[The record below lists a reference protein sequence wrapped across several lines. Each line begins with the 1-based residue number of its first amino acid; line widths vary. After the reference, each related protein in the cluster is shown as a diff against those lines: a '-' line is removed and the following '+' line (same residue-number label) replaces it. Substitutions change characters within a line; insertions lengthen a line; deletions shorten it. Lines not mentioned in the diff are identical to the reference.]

1 MNRAAA
7 SRRIVGCLRRM
18 GMPAAWKANRIICE
32 AVLACRDNP
41 GQICG
46 AWLSQIL
53 PTAAAACGVSRSCA
67 ETAISRALKD
77 LWHKHGRKVRAV
89 LRLPEAAEKPGCRD
103 FILLIS
109 GAAFDDGEDG
119 V

>member
-1 MNRAAA
+1 MTGAAA
-7 SRRIVGCLRRM
+7 SRRIIGCLRRM
-18 GMPAAWKANRIICE
+18 GMPPGWKANRIICE
-32 AVLACRDNP
+32 AVLACLANP
-41 GQICG
+41 GQMYG

-53 PTAAAACGVSRSCA
+53 PTAAEAAGVSRSCA
-67 ETAISRALKD
+67 ETAISRALQD

-89 LRLPEAAEKPGCRD
+89 LRLPETAEKPGCRD

-109 GAAFDDGEDG
+109 DAAFDDGEDG

>member
-32 AVLACRDNP
+32 AVLAFRDNP

-67 ETAISRALKD
+67 ETAISRALHD
-77 LWHKHGRKVRAV
+77 LWHKNGRKVRAV
-89 LRLPEAAEKPGCRD
+89 LRLPEDSEKPGCRD

-109 GAAFDDGEDG
+109 DAAFDDGEDG

>member
-7 SRRIVGCLRRM
+7 SRRIIGCLRRM

-32 AVLACRDNP
+32 AVLAYRDNP
-41 GQICG
+41 GQIYG
-46 AWLSQIL
+46 AWLSQVL
-53 PTAAAACGVSRSCA
+53 PTAAEAAGVSRSCA
-67 ETAISRALKD
+67 ETAISRALQD

-89 LRLPEAAEKPGCRD
+89 LRLHEDAEKPGCRD

-109 GAAFDDGEDG
+109 EAVFADGEEG
-119 V
+119 A